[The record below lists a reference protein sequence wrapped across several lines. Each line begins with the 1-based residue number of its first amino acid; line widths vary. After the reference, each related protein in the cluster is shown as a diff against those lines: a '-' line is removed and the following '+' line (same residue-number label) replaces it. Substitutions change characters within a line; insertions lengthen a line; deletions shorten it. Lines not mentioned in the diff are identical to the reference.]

1 MQNVLLS
8 TVSWVHDAPGRVRDQ
23 IRMADVFFP
32 EISFWERIFDGNILM
47 PDISGCFY
55 IDCSKHPL
63 VILNF
68 SGLAHCS
75 VPRQVPGFAATLT
88 MILYGRGEDVSRA
101 NQNLRHCRL
110 LFEKLCC
117 LNFTFTPWVMAK
129 LETVGNGCELLSQ
142 RWNILHWLM
151 LSKEQI
157 LFTSVNI
164 E

>member
-8 TVSWVHDAPGRVRDQ
+8 TVSWVHYAPGRVRDQ

-110 LFEKLCC
+110 LFEKIVLSEFH
-117 LNFTFTPWVMAK
+117 LHSLSHGQT
-129 LETVGNGCELLSQ
+129 GNCWE
-142 RWNILHWLM
+142 WM
-151 LSKEQI
+151 
-157 LFTSVNI
+157 
-164 E
+164 